1 MDYKLGDMS
10 GDDVARRIKQVN
22 GIKIILI
29 SAYELDEQM
38 TEKLKQDEFIVIAF
52 LLTILSGS
60 ELLNGVFN
68 SK

>member
-1 MDYKLGDMS
+1 MTCQ
-10 GDDVARRIKQVN
+10 VRIKQVN

-52 LLTILSGS
+52 LLTILSES

>member
-1 MDYKLGDMS
+1 LDYKLSDMS

-52 LLTILSGS
+52 LLTILSES

>member
-1 MDYKLGDMS
+1 MS

-52 LLTILSGS
+52 LLTILSES

>member
-1 MDYKLGDMS
+1 MTCQ
-10 GDDVARRIKQVN
+10 VRIKQVN

-52 LLTILSGS
+52 LLTILSES
-60 ELLNGVFN
+60 ELFNGVFN